1 MTDIEQAFNISTDE
15 IKKIIA
21 DFHSQMVSGLSG
33 KKSSLKMI
41 PAYVDKPTGKEKGGF
56 IALDL
61 GGTNLRISQIELKGK
76 GRVVKRGERKFILEK
91 KYITNTKDE
100 LFDFIAG
107 CIKRFS
113 EEEKLD
119 LDKQW
124 GVGFTF
130 SFPVKQTGIASG
142 VLLRWTKGFSARGV
156 KGKDIVNL
164 LNQALLKK
172 DLGNLKIA
180 ALVNDT
186 VGTLAARAYKERN
199 CDVGVILGTGTN
211 ACYQERLSNILKW
224 IGPKSLR
231 ARMIVNI
238 EWGGFNKLPAT
249 VYDRQLDQLSL
260 NPGEQVLEK
269 MVSGMYLGELV
280 RLILKDFV
288 KRKMLFKQNRPA
300 IFNKAGSF
308 KTEYMS
314 RIEDDCSADLSGAGV
329 LLKDLGAS
337 CSALSERKL
346 IKRICQLVSNRGARI
361 SAAVL
366 AAVIMKIDPNLSQK
380 HTIAIDGSLYEK
392 HPGFSRN
399 IRAALRQVFAKK
411 ASRVRMVLTKDGSGI
426 GAAIIAALA
435 KPRKYDFTPRIKLVD
450 SVSFSD
456 KIYAREER
464 LKDFKGKIKLPINLD
479 ELRKR

>member
-1 MTDIEQAFNISTDE
+1 MDRLFPVSKNNEKMLTTDIEQVFDIPSDK

-21 DFHSQMVSGLSG
+21 DFHSQMVSGLRE

-41 PAYVDKPTGKEKGGF
+41 PAYVDKPTGKEKGRF

-91 KYITNTKDE
+91 RYITNTKDE

-107 CIKRFS
+107 CVKKFI

-119 LDKQW
+119 LNKQW
-124 GVGFTF
+124 GLGFTF

-224 IGPKSLR
+224 TGPKSPRARLR

-260 NPGEQVLEK
+260 NPGEQIMEK

-280 RLILKDFV
+280 RLILKDLS
-288 KRKMLFKQNRPA
+288 KKKMLFEQKDAR
-300 IFNKAGSF
+300 IFFNKAGSF

-314 RIEDDCSADLSGAGV
+314 AIEADCSLNLSGTDV
-329 LLKDLGAS
+329 LLKSLGIQS
-337 CSALSERKL
+337 SMLLERKL
-346 IKRICQLVSNRGARI
+346 IKRICRLVSNRGARI

-366 AAVIMKIDPNLSQK
+366 AAVIIKTDPALSQK

-399 IRAALRQVFAKK
+399 IQAALRQIFAEK

-426 GAAIIAALA
+426 GAAVIAALA
-435 KPRKYDFTPRIKLVD
+435 KQESTIRTQ
-450 SVSFSD
+450 
-456 KIYAREER
+456 KI
-464 LKDFKGKIKLPINLD
+464 N
-479 ELRKR
+479 

>member
-1 MTDIEQAFNISTDE
+1 MLNSGHISGNKLLQYIEDKFSLSLNE
-15 IKKIIA
+15 LKRIKD
-21 DFHSQMVSGLSG
+21 DFLFEMVNGLKG
-33 KKSSLKMI
+33 KRSSLKML
-41 PAYVDKPTGKEKGGF
+41 PVYVDKPTGKEKGRF

-76 GRVVKRGERKFILEK
+76 GRVIKRGERKFILGK
-91 KYITNTKDE
+91 KYITNTHDE

-107 CIKRFS
+107 CIKRFTK
-113 EEEKLD
+113 EEKLD
-119 LDKQW
+119 LTKQW

-156 KGKDIVNL
+156 KGRDVVNL
-164 LNQALLKK
+164 LNQSLLKK
-172 DLGNLKIA
+172 GLVNLKVA

-186 VGTLAARAYKERN
+186 VGTLAAGAYKRRD

-211 ACYQERLSNILKW
+211 ACYQERLSNIAKW
-224 IGPKSLR
+224 TGSKPLR

-249 VYDRQLDQLSL
+249 VYDRQLDRLSL

-314 RIEDDCSADLSGAGV
+314 KIEDDCSADLFDTGI
-329 LLKDLGAS
+329 LLKDLGVS
-337 CSALSERKL
+337 SSIVSERKL
-346 IKRICQLVSNRGARI
+346 IERICQLVSTRGARI

-366 AAVIMKIDPNLSQK
+366 AAVIIKTDSGFSRK

-392 HPGFSRN
+392 HPGFSKN
-399 IRAALRQVFAKK
+399 IQAALRQIFAKK
-411 ASRVRMVLTKDGSGI
+411 ASRIKIILTKDGSGI
-426 GAAIIAALA
+426 GAAVIAALA
-435 KPRKYDFTPRIKLVD
+435 IPEKQKCFL
-450 SVSFSD
+450 
-456 KIYAREER
+456 
-464 LKDFKGKIKLPINLD
+464 
-479 ELRKR
+479 

>member
-15 IKKIIA
+15 IKKIIS
-21 DFHSQMVSGLSG
+21 DFHSQMVSGLRG
-33 KKSSLKMI
+33 GESSLKMI
-41 PAYVDKPTGKEKGGF
+41 PAYVDKPMGKEKGGF

-61 GGTNLRISQIELKGK
+61 GGTNLRIAQIELKGK
-76 GRVVKRGERKFILEK
+76 GGVIKTAERKFVLEK
-91 KYITNTKDE
+91 KHITNTQDE
-100 LFDFIAG
+100 LFGFIAG
-107 CIKRFS
+107 CIKKFI

-119 LDKQW
+119 FNKQC
-124 GVGFTF
+124 GLGFTF

-142 VLLRWTKGFSARGV
+142 VLLRWTKGFAARGV
-156 KGKDIVNL
+156 KGKDVVKL

-172 DLGNLKIA
+172 GLSNLKIA

-211 ACYQERLSNILKW
+211 ACYRERLSSIVKW
-224 IGPKSLR
+224 KGYKQPR

-238 EWGGFNKLPAT
+238 EWGNFDKLPLT
-249 VYDRQLDQLSL
+249 VYDRQMDKFSA
-260 NPGEQVLEK
+260 NPGEQILEK

-280 RLILKDFV
+280 RLILKDFIE
-288 KRKMLFKQNRPA
+288 RKMLFKQNKPA
-300 IFNKAGSF
+300 VFNKAGSF
-308 KTEYMS
+308 KAEYMS
-314 RIEDDCSADLSGAGV
+314 RIEGDCSADLSGTGV
-329 LLKDLGAS
+329 LLKDLGFP

-346 IKRICQLVSNRGARI
+346 IKRICQLISNRGARI

-366 AAVIMKIDPNLSQK
+366 AAVITRIDPYLSQK

-392 HPGFSRN
+392 HPGFSMN
-399 IRAALRQVFAKK
+399 MRAALRQVFAKK

-435 KPRKYDFTPRIKLVD
+435 MQKSTIRT
-450 SVSFSD
+450 
-456 KIYAREER
+456 RE
-464 LKDFKGKIKLPINLD
+464 IN
-479 ELRKR
+479 